1 MKSFLEK
8 WKKMNTFQRAM
19 TAVNL
24 ACSALVVLFAV
35 LYLLDISAIGMYIA
49 MPLMGVAL
57 LSQSALYWKKDRTM
71 ALFSLMAALFILG
84 VAVLTAVK

>member
-8 WKKMNTFQRAM
+8 WKKMDSFQRVM

-24 ACSALVVLFAV
+24 ACSVLVVLFAV
-35 LYLLDISAIGMYIA
+35 LYLLDISSLGMYIA
-49 MPLMGVAL
+49 LPLMGVAL
-57 LSQSALYWKKDRTM
+57 LSQCALYWKKDRTM

-84 VAVLTAVK
+84 VTVFMAVK